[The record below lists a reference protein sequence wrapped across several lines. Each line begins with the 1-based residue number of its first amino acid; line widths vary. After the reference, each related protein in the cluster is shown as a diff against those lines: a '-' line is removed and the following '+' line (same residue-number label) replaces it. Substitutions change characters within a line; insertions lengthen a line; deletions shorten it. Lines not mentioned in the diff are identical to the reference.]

1 MDHVRTFPYTKGIR
15 TVYDN
20 VAFDCTVKKPYKMDT
35 KASLLIA
42 NLDGHTRSINLSKE
56 EKKS

>member
-1 MDHVRTFPYTKGIR
+1 MDHVWTFPCTKGIR

-20 VAFDCTVKKPYKMDT
+20 VALDCTVKKTYKMDT

-42 NLDGHTRSINLSKE
+42 NLDGHTQSINLSKE